1 MLEELV
7 GTLVWLAANGLYIDL
22 KRKGRPGIPRLI
34 FFWMGTPATW
44 LWFFIVP
51 EGKKKKELPPA
62 DDAQLLL
69 EEIRKDKALREAR
82 GEPDRA
88 LDTGEKDRG
97 AHPDQSTDSGL

>member
-44 LWFFIVP
+44 LWFFLVP
-51 EGKKKKELPPA
+51 EGKKKVKLPQL
-62 DDAQLLL
+62 DDAQAIL

-88 LDTGEKDRG
+88 LDSGGLDRG
-97 AHPDQSTDSGL
+97 VHPEQPTDSGL